1 MVVLNGQNLSWTNV
15 HAGVPQGSILGR
27 LLFLIYVNNLSENLI
42 SNAKLFSDD
51 SSLFSAVHDVNIFA
65 KVLSD
70 DLNKVNDWAF
80 QWKALDPDRRK
91 QAHKFIFSR
100 NSKRPPHPP
109 LVSNNNN
116 VSQTFSQKDVGA
128 ILDFKLTFEDHL
140 NNVLATVN
148 EVVGLLHKIRNLF
161 PRTMLITIYKAFIRP
176 RLDYGDD
183 LYNQDFNK
191 SLEEKLEYIQDSSC
205 LPLTEAI
212 RGKSK
217 KKSIKNWD

>member
-65 KVLSD
+65 KVLRD

-100 NSKRPPHPP
+100 NSKRPTHPP
-109 LVSNNNN
+109 LISNNNN

-140 NNVLATVN
+140 NNVLATVM
-148 EVVGLLHKIRNLF
+148 K
-161 PRTMLITIYKAFIRP
+161 
-176 RLDYGDD
+176 
-183 LYNQDFNK
+183 
-191 SLEEKLEYIQDSSC
+191 
-205 LPLTEAI
+205 
-212 RGKSK
+212 
-217 KKSIKNWD
+217 